1 MNHNY
6 NHSSLDTSKIIDE
19 NKINQAIFEGKNLS
33 NDKNYVREI
42 LQKSLELK
50 GLTTQEA
57 SVLLQVNDQDLQ
69 QEIFS
74 TAKKVKEEIYGKRL
88 VIFAP
93 LYASN
98 FCQNNCLYCA
108 FRVANKQLK
117 RKALNQAELI
127 HETELLINQG
137 HKRLLLVSGEAYP
150 KNDFHYI
157 TDAINTIYSVKQG
170 NGAIRRINVNIAP
183 LNTNEF
189 KELKSCG
196 IGTYQLFQETYHRE
210 TYKKVHISGKKADYD
225 WRLDAIDRAIT
236 AGIDDVGI
244 GTLFGLADWRFDTL
258 GLIEHSNYLNT
269 TFNVGP
275 HTISVPRIEPA
286 SGSELASDPNVKISD
301 ENFFKIIAVLR
312 LAVPYTG
319 IIMST
324 RETPEVR
331 RMTFSLGVS
340 QISAGSC
347 TNPGGYSENNSHN
360 ANVKTNDN
368 ANDDSISDDSQFSLG
383 DHRTLDEVIRDV
395 VQNGYLPSFCTACYR
410 SGRTGEDFMCLAKPG
425 NIKNMC
431 FVNSLLTFYEYLLDY
446 APENTQNIGKQF
458 IHNMVT
464 DLPPQQCASISNL
477 LHKMQDG
484 QRDLYV

>member
-6 NHSSLDTSKIIDE
+6 NYKDKDASNSVINSSNIIDE
-19 NKINQAIFEGKNLS
+19 NKINHAIIQGQKLS
-33 NDKNYVREI
+33 NDKTYILDI
-42 LQKSLELK
+42 LQKALELK
-50 GLTTQEA
+50 GLTTEES
-57 SVLLQVNDQDLQ
+57 SVLLQITDKDLQ
-69 QEIFS
+69 QELFA
-74 TAKKVKEEIYGKRL
+74 TAEKVKEEIYGKRL

-93 LYASN
+93 LYISN
-98 FCQNNCLYCA
+98 LCQNNCLYCA

-117 RKALNQAELI
+117 RKALNQDELI

-137 HKRLLLVSGEAYP
+137 HKRLLLVAGEAYP

-157 TDAINTIYSVKQG
+157 TDAINTIYSVKHG
-170 NGAIRRINVNIAP
+170 SGAIRRINVNIAP
-183 LNTNEF
+183 LSTEEF
-189 KELKSCG
+189 KELQSCG

-225 WRLDAIDRAIT
+225 WRLTAIDRAII

-244 GTLFGLADWRFDTL
+244 GALFGLADWRFDTL
-258 GLIEHSNYLNT
+258 GLIEHANYLNT
-269 TFNVGP
+269 KFNVGP
-275 HTISVPRIEPA
+275 HTISVPRIESA
-286 SGSELASDPNVKISD
+286 SGSDLASDPNVKISD

-347 TNPGGYSENNSHN
+347 TNPGGYSENKSNN
-360 ANVKTNDN
+360 TGNCDF
-368 ANDDSISDDSQFSLG
+368 SDESQFSLG
-383 DHRTLDEVIRDV
+383 DHRSLDEVIQDV
-395 VQNGYLPSFCTACYR
+395 VKHGYLPSFCTACYR

-446 APENTQNIGKQF
+446 APQQTRNIGEQF
-458 IHNMVT
+458 IHDIVT
-464 DLPPQQCASISNL
+464 KLHPQQCASISNL
-477 LHKMQDG
+477 LHKMQEG